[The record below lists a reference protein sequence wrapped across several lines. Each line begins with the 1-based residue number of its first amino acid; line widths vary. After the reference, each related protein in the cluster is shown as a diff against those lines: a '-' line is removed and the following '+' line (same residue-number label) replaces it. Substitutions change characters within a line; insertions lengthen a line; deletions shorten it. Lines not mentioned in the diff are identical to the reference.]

1 MLTLRFA
8 LAALL
13 ALGLSLANAQQPKKI
28 ETTQDLYEACKN
40 ATSPIDLNNC
50 VSYIAGVG
58 DTMIGVG
65 AAYQRKPNLQ
75 LRPFAICE
83 KPSHTAMA
91 QAFVN
96 WAQANSQKWSDYELV
111 GVMSALNDSW
121 PCK

>member
-1 MLTLRFA
+1 MLALRFT
-8 LAALL
+8 LAAILV
-13 ALGLSLANAQQPKKI
+13 LGLSLANAQQPKKI

-40 ATSPIDLNNC
+40 ATSPIDLNIC

-83 KPSHTAMA
+83 KPSHAAMA
-91 QAFVN
+91 QDFID
-96 WAQANSQKWSDYELV
+96 WAQINSQKWPNTALV
-111 GVMSALNDSW
+111 GVMSALNDKW
-121 PCK
+121 PCE

>member
-1 MLTLRFA
+1 MLALRFA
-8 LAALL
+8 LAAIFV
-13 ALGLSLANAQQPKKI
+13 LGLSLANAQQSRKI
-28 ETTQDLYEACKN
+28 ETTRDLYEACKN

-65 AAYQRKPNLQ
+65 AAYLRKPNVE

-83 KPSHTAMA
+83 KPSHAAMA
-91 QAFVN
+91 QAFFD
-96 WAQANSQKWSDYELV
+96 WAQANSQKWSDTALV
-111 GVMSALNDSW
+111 GVMSALNDKW

>member
-1 MLTLRFA
+1 MLALRFT
-8 LAALL
+8 LAAILV
-13 ALGLSLANAQQPKKI
+13 LGLSLANAQQPKKI

-83 KPSHTAMA
+83 KPSHAAMA
-91 QAFVN
+91 QDFID
-96 WAQANSQKWSDYELV
+96 WAQINSQKWPNTALV
-111 GVMSALNDSW
+111 GVMSALNDKW